1 MKLLIADA
9 DQSTH
14 TLLNKVLNSYSSAIY
29 HAFSGDE
36 TYVGYHQSEADLII
50 CSLDLP
56 GMDIFAIH
64 NRLNTIE
71 GGNVP
76 FIVMGKTNNPDL
88 VRRVVQLGIQDFIAK
103 PFDLATARF
112 RIGKVCKR
120 IKLRKE
126 SRLPMAV

>member
-9 DQSTH
+9 EQTTH
-14 TLLNKVLNSYSSAIY
+14 TLLNKILTSYSTAIY

-56 GMDIFAIH
+56 GMDIFDLH
-64 NRLNTIE
+64 KRLNTIE
-71 GGNVP
+71 GGNIP
-76 FIVMGKTNNPDL
+76 FIVMGKTDNPDL
-88 VRRVVQLGIQDFIAK
+88 VRKVIKLGIQDFLAK
-103 PFDLATARF
+103 PFDLGTARF

-120 IKLRKE
+120 IQQRKE
-126 SRLPMAV
+126 RRLPLAV